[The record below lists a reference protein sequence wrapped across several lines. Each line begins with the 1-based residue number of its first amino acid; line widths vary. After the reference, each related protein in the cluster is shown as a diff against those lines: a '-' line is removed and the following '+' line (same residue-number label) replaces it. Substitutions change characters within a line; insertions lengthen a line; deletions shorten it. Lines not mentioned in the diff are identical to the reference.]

1 MIISTMTFEN
11 GYTATIFKGQF
22 DTRLGTADYMV
33 QISRGKFADG
43 VAYCFTE
50 EAAFEHA
57 ADTRKMD
64 ARMPSFAI

>member
-11 GYTATIFKGQF
+11 GYTATIYKGQF
-22 DTRLGTADYMV
+22 DTRLGVADFMV
-33 QISRGKFADG
+33 ETKRGKFADG

-50 EAAFEHA
+50 DAAFEQA
-57 ADTRKMD
+57 ASTRKMD